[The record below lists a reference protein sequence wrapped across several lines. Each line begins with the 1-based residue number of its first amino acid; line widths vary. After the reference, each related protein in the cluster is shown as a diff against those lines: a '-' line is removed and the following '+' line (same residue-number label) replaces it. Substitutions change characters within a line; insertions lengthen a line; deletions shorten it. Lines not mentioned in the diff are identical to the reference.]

1 MKRFF
6 KFLFLLILI
15 SAILLLGAVFLFI
28 NRYNT
33 WEKEFEQSLV
43 SSNLVIPGNPLEQDI
58 EEKIVRFTLSAESTD
73 SLVLT
78 TREVGELTLVV
89 LQDYLKE
96 DIQVSKI
103 YIEPNSRVW
112 NIYAKVNYR
121 KLSLWMSVDVNKD
134 NMQTAQLYITE
145 VKIGPYS
152 IGRVGNMIEMINS
165 GIANSL
171 LTVNENG
178 FSGRYLENIELLEDA
193 LVIKGYRY

>member
-112 NIYAKVNYR
+112 NIYAKVDYR

>member
-1 MKRFF
+1 VKRFF